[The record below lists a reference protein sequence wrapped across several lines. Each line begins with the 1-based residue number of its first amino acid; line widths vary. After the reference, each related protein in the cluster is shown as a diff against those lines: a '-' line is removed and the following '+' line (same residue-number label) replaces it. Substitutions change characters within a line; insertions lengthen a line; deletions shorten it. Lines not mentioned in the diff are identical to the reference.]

1 MKAKLKS
8 KLTFLSLAVTLTLPT
23 ASIWAKT
30 FDPNLQ
36 DIVAASDNGTLHQ
49 VIISF
54 DQTGAPNS
62 GQLAFLEQLG
72 VSGVSLNKLP
82 IVGALATSDQINA
95 IYERADVVSVWNNAA
110 LDYENNGGTEITGVQ
125 ELRGDQSLRKN
136 GIPYSGRGI
145 GVVVNDSGVDGT
157 HSDLIF
163 PEHVVQNVLA
173 QTNLQSFSDLLP
185 ITYRENIANT
195 DIAGGHGTHV
205 AGTVGGNGAMSNGL
219 YAGVAP
225 GADIIGYGSGAGLFI
240 LDTLG
245 GFDYALTH
253 QFDYNIRVISN
264 SFGST
269 ADTGSDFNPDH
280 PTNIATK
287 ALADNGIITVFSAGN
302 SGPGESTIT
311 GNFKKAPWVVT
322 VAAGDKDGNLADFS
336 SRGVD
341 GKSGTVTIDGI
352 EYVWEDRP
360 TVTAP
365 GVDII
370 SARASTSS
378 LGGLS
383 ATKDEEL
390 IAPEHLAF
398 YTTSSGTS
406 MSAPHVSGV
415 VALMLEA
422 NPDLTWQ
429 QVKQLL
435 QNTATVMPGHEA
447 WEVGAGYVNAHA
459 AVRAAVEMDER
470 FGDTVKLNRDFNA
483 SANVSEGDSFTRTV
497 EYTVAGES
505 DFETFEVNDATS
517 LILASATIES
527 GTAFVLEDPAGN
539 TYGSG
544 IGLPL
549 LGSSVGTSAPA
560 MPGTWKVYARGIGSV
575 SGISVDPTGLTNGI
589 GLPSSVDV
597 NIRLL
602 ETDGYTGIDDVGNH
616 PGRAFIEYAVSER
629 LMDAE
634 IGGFKPDEVVDK
646 QGLADVF
653 TLSGA
658 IRQAQDGNKQV
669 YLDSTTDNAAMLNAV
684 SQSGAA
690 LKDRGYNFD
699 PVIAAESVDF
709 FGVDNVVTHQGLA
722 YSLVQSLGLESV
734 AKEFDTTE
742 DVQVVVF
749 DQVVTLSDSDKI
761 APELKG
767 YVQIALHMGLL
778 NAQIEV
784 EQDDFSIE
792 PTLKATFAPQ
802 RDFSRAELAKAVT
815 RLHPLISR

>member
-1 MKAKLKS
+1 MKPKITH
-8 KLTFLSLAVTLTLPT
+8 KLTSVSLAIALSLPA
-23 ASIWAKT
+23 ASLWAKT

-36 DIVAASDNGTLHQ
+36 DLIAASDSETLHQ
-49 VIISF
+49 VIITF
-54 DQTGAPNS
+54 DQTGSPS
-62 GQLAFLEQLG
+62 TSQLNFLSSLG
-72 VSGVSLNKLP
+72 IHGVSLNQLP
-82 IVGALATSDQINA
+82 MVGALATPSQIEA
-95 IYERADVVSVWNNAA
+95 IYARDDVVSVWNNET
-110 LDYENNGGTEITGVQ
+110 LSYENNGATELTGVQ
-125 ELRGDQSLRKN
+125 QLRADQNLRKN

-157 HSDLIF
+157 HSDLMY
-163 PEHVVQNVLA
+163 PQHVVQNVLA
-173 QTNLQSFSDLLP
+173 QTNLRSFSDLLP
-185 ITYRENIANT
+185 ITYQENVANT
-195 DIAGGHGTHV
+195 DIGGGHGTHV
-205 AGTVGGNGAMSNGL
+205 AGTIGGNGAMSSGL
-219 YAGVAP
+219 HAGVAP

-280 PTNIATK
+280 PTNVATK
-287 ALADNGIITVFSAGN
+287 ALADRGIITVFSAGN
-302 SGPGESTIT
+302 SGSGESTIT

-341 GKSGTVTIDGI
+341 GKSGTATVDGV

-383 ATKDEEL
+383 ASQDSEL

-406 MSAPHVSGV
+406 MSAPHISGI

-429 QVKQLL
+429 QVKQIL
-435 QNTATVMPGHEA
+435 QDTATVMPGREA

-459 AVRAAVEMDER
+459 AVKAAVEMDDR

-483 SANVSEGDSFTRTV
+483 SAQVTEGASFSRTV
-497 EYTVAGES
+497 NYTVAGES
-505 DFETFEVNDATS
+505 DFETFEVNEATS
-517 LILASATIES
+517 LVMASANIET

-544 IGLPL
+544 IGLPV
-549 LGSSVGTSAPA
+549 LGSSVGTSAPGMA
-560 MPGTWKVYARGIGSV
+560 GTWKVYARGIGSV
-575 SGISVDPTGLTNGI
+575 SGLSVDPLGLTNGI
-589 GLPSSVDV
+589 GLPGAVDV

-602 ETDGYTGIDDVGNH
+602 ETNGYDGISDTANH
-616 PGRAFIEYAVSER
+616 PGRGFIEYAVSER

-634 IGGFKPDEVVDK
+634 SSGFNPDQTVIK
-646 QGLADVF
+646 QTLADVL
-653 TLSGA
+653 TLSGSV
-658 IRQAQDGNKQV
+658 RQPQTGNQLV
-669 YLDSTTDNAAMLNAV
+669 YLDATSENAAMLNAV
-684 SQSGAA
+684 SEQGAS
-690 LKDRGYNFD
+690 LKDRAYDF
-699 PVIAAESVDF
+699 ASVLPAHSADI
-709 FGVDNVVTHQGLA
+709 FGSDDLVARQQLA
-722 YSLVQSLGLESV
+722 YSLVQSLGLEPV
-734 AKEFDTTE
+734 ARDFDPE
-742 DVQVVVF
+742 QDVQVVVF
-749 DQVVTLSDSDKI
+749 DQVVTLSDSDDI
-761 APELKG
+761 APELRG
-767 YVQIALHMGLL
+767 YVQAALHMGLMD
-778 NAQIEV
+778 ARIEV
-784 EQDDFSIE
+784 VQGPFDLE
-792 PTLKATFAPQ
+792 PKLTATFAPAE
-802 RDFSRAELAKAVT
+802 DFTRAELAKAVT
-815 RLHPLISR
+815 RLHPLMSK

>member
-1 MKAKLKS
+1 MHQVIITFDQAGAPTS
-8 KLTFLSLAVTLTLPT
+8 EQLTFLS
-23 ASIWAKT
+23 K
-30 FDPNLQ
+30 
-36 DIVAASDNGTLHQ
+36 
-49 VIISF
+49 
-54 DQTGAPNS
+54 
-62 GQLAFLEQLG
+62 LG
-72 VSGVSLNKLP
+72 VNGVSLSQLP
-82 IVGALATSDQINA
+82 IVGALANSAQIET
-95 IYERADVVSVWNNAA
+95 IYARDDVLSVWNNEA
-110 LDYENNGGTEITGVQ
+110 LEYENDGATKLTGVQ
-125 ELRGDQSLRKN
+125 ELRGDQDLRKN

-185 ITYRENIANT
+185 ITYRENVANT
-195 DIAGGHGTHV
+195 DIGGGHGTHV

-219 YAGVAP
+219 HAGVAP
-225 GADIIGYGSGAGLFI
+225 GADIIGYGSGAALFI

-253 QFDYNIRVISN
+253 QFEYNIRVISN

-269 ADTGSDFNPDH
+269 ADTGTDFNPDH
-280 PTNIATK
+280 PTNVASK

-341 GKSGTVTIDGI
+341 GKSGTATVDGI

-383 ATKDEEL
+383 ASKDEEL

-406 MSAPHVSGV
+406 MSAPHVSGI

-422 NPDLTWQ
+422 NPNLNWQ
-429 QVKQLL
+429 QVKQIL
-435 QNTATVMPGHEA
+435 QDTATVIPGREA
-447 WEVGAGYVNAHA
+447 WEVGAGYVNAYA
-459 AVRAAVEMDER
+459 AVKAAIEMDER
-470 FGDTVKLNRDFNA
+470 FGDTTKLNREFNA
-483 SANVSEGDSFTRTV
+483 SANVTEGQSFTRTV
-497 EYTVAGES
+497 DYTVAGES
-505 DFETFEVNDATS
+505 DFETFDVNDSTS
-517 LILASATIES
+517 LVLASANIES

-544 IGLPL
+544 IGLPV
-549 LGSSVGTSAPA
+549 LGSSVGTSAPG
-560 MPGTWKVYARGIGSV
+560 MPGTWKVYVRGIGSV
-575 SGISVDPTGLTNGI
+575 SGVSVDPTGLTNGI
-589 GLPSSVDV
+589 GLPGSVDV
-597 NIRLL
+597 SIRLL
-602 ETDGYTGIDDVGNH
+602 ETNGYDGIDDAAGH
-616 PGRAFIEYAVSER
+616 PGRAFIEYAISER

-634 IGGFKPDEVVDK
+634 ADGFNPDESVAK
-646 QGLADVF
+646 QTLADVL
-653 TLSGA
+653 TLSGSV
-658 IRQAQDGNKQV
+658 RQAQEGNKQI
-669 YLDSTTDNAAMLNAV
+669 YLDSTSTNAAMLNAV
-684 SQSGAA
+684 SQKGAT
-690 LKDRGYNFD
+690 LKDAGYDFASVL
-699 PVIAAESVDF
+699 PAESPDF
-709 FGVDNVVTHQGLA
+709 FGSDELVTHERLA
-722 YSLVQSLGLESV
+722 YSLVQSLGLESA
-734 AKEFDTTE
+734 AKSFDPAQ

-749 DQVVTLSDSDKI
+749 DQVVTLSDSDNI

-767 YVQIALHMGLL
+767 YVQVALHMGLL
-778 NAQIEV
+778 NAQIKV
-784 EQDDFSIE
+784 EQDAFDLE
-792 PTLKATFAPQ
+792 PTLTATFAPE
-802 RDFSRAELAKAVT
+802 RHFSRAELAKAVT
-815 RLHPLISR
+815 RLHPLISQ

>member
-1 MKAKLKS
+1 
-8 KLTFLSLAVTLTLPT
+8 
-23 ASIWAKT
+23 
-30 FDPNLQ
+30 
-36 DIVAASDNGTLHQ
+36 
-49 VIISF
+49 
-54 DQTGAPNS
+54 
-62 GQLAFLEQLG
+62 
-72 VSGVSLNKLP
+72 
-82 IVGALATSDQINA
+82 
-95 IYERADVVSVWNNAA
+95 
-110 LDYENNGGTEITGVQ
+110 
-125 ELRGDQSLRKN
+125 
-136 GIPYSGRGI
+136 
-145 GVVVNDSGVDGT
+145 
-157 HSDLIF
+157 
-163 PEHVVQNVLA
+163 
-173 QTNLQSFSDLLP
+173 
-185 ITYRENIANT
+185 
-195 DIAGGHGTHV
+195 
-205 AGTVGGNGAMSNGL
+205 
-219 YAGVAP
+219 
-225 GADIIGYGSGAGLFI
+225 
-240 LDTLG
+240 
-245 GFDYALTH
+245 
-253 QFDYNIRVISN
+253 
-264 SFGST
+264 
-269 ADTGSDFNPDH
+269 
-280 PTNIATK
+280 
-287 ALADNGIITVFSAGN
+287 
-302 SGPGESTIT
+302 
-311 GNFKKAPWVVT
+311 
-322 VAAGDKDGNLADFS
+322 
-336 SRGVD
+336 
-341 GKSGTVTIDGI
+341 TVTIDGI